1 MLTYLILICNLPR
14 QKRGVPC
21 SDRLEQ
27 VDRWISYRESQQKLL
42 CRWKS
47 TPQNN
52 LTLVS
57 SRNEVAIA
65 DLVMNTVVVVQFVPP
80 KNNLYIKYVQ
90 FAKHMWSPVAC
101 CPNIWC
107 SEGGKSGLNLKF
119 WSIINIALEV
129 KPWGCIWD
137 TWYLTQIDLPPPS
150 PSYLNRNWNRNY
162 WGGWKGSCS
171 CWRHHTARTWTF
183 SWRWKVPF
191 FDTNAK
197 KDTNG
202 LVL

>member
-1 MLTYLILICNLPR
+1 MKLLAIQSFQINFSYRAPMLTYLILIYNLHR

-27 VDRWISYRESQQKLL
+27 VRRRISYKGSQQKLL

-47 TPQNN
+47 TPQNIVLRLN

-65 DLVMNTVVVVQFVPP
+65 DLVMNTLVVVQFVPP

-90 FAKHMWSPVAC
+90 FAKHIWSPVAC

-107 SEGGKSGLNLKF
+107 SEGGKSGLTFHNKYRPGSKTL
-119 WSIINIALEV
+119 
-129 KPWGCIWD
+129 
-137 TWYLTQIDLPPPS
+137 YLGYLILNTNRPPS
-150 PSYLNRNWNRNY
+150 PLPLLSKSKL
-162 WGGWKGSCS
+162 K
-171 CWRHHTARTWTF
+171 
-183 SWRWKVPF
+183 
-191 FDTNAK
+191 
-197 KDTNG
+197 
-202 LVL
+202 